1 MTAAGA
7 AGEAVLGKAGPAPLA
22 RFKDLCLDAVDIE
35 TAARFWGAALG
46 LKVRRSGSNVRLAGP
61 SAAHTVWINEVPE
74 PKTVKNR
81 VHIDV
86 HTGSLAELTDR
97 GARVVEPATAEQA
110 WTVLTDPDG
119 QEFCAFVRDS
129 LGDSLNNKVP
139 AYRLYEVVVDCAEA
153 ESESLARWWA
163 SVLGGEL
170 EREDDGWAL
179 SKVPGVPF
187 ECLVFGPMPEPKA
200 IKNRVHWDIEVPD
213 LQLLVTAGATV
224 LRPRGGDIK
233 WHVLADPAGN
243 EFCAFVPRRRQ
254 GRP

>member
-1 MTAAGA
+1 MTDEGDHS
-7 AGEAVLGKAGPAPLA
+7 PLA

-35 TAARFWGAALG
+35 EAARFWSAALG

-61 SAAHTVWINEVPE
+61 SAAHTVWINQVPE

-81 VHIDV
+81 VHLDV

-97 GARVVEPATAEQA
+97 GARVVPATEELP

-129 LGDSLNNKVP
+129 RTEEVP
-139 AYRLYEVVVDCAEA
+139 DYRLYEVVIDCAA
-153 ESESLARWWA
+153 SESKSLALWWA

-170 EREDDGWAL
+170 EADGDDWGLA
-179 SKVPGVPF
+179 KMPGVPF
-187 ECLVFGPMPEPKA
+187 EYLVFGAVPEPKT
-200 IKNRVHWDIEVPD
+200 IKNRVHWDVEVAD
-213 LQLLVTAGATV
+213 LDLLISAGATL
-224 LRPRGGDIK
+224 LRPRGDDIK

-243 EFCAFVPRRRQ
+243 EFCAFVPRRRRQ
-254 GRP
+254 GRA